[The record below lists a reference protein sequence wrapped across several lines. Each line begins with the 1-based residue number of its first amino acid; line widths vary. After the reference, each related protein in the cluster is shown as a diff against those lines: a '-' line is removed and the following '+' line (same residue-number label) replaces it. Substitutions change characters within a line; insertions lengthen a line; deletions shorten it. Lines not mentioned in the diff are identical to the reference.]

1 MFALM
6 RFLISLAVVAV
17 LVWFAVTVPIGKRTL
32 WGHARAIWS
41 TPAAQ
46 DLADG
51 TKEEA
56 AKVADRVRQELRAVD
71 MGAAPRRSHAP
82 LDPVE
87 ERDRRKLDELVKH
100 KAR

>member
-1 MFALM
+1 MFALI

-32 WGHARAIWS
+32 WGHARAIWA

-46 DLADG
+46 DLAEG

-56 AKVADRVRQELRAVD
+56 AKVADRVREELRRD
-71 MGAAPRRSHAP
+71 MGTASRRSHAP

-87 ERDRRKLDELVKH
+87 ERDRRKLDQLVKQ